1 MKKLKLLLAFC
12 ALLLGWS
19 NASAYQ
25 TPVADG
31 VYYLFN
37 TGVTDGGSGFISRG
51 ENYAKRGVIDK
62 YGIPFKLVSTGT
74 ADTYYFQ
81 LYDTDLWLSDDGFMY
96 TDGGTDRRR
105 AIKVESQGE
114 GIYKLINTNNSKE
127 VENWYG
133 HPVGDGTG
141 NRRDYLWQF
150 YSIEEYEAVVAGYTS
165 TEKSTIATTMGW
177 DLSGT
182 NFDSYLSTNYV
193 GIDKTSL
200 IEHATFDT
208 EHSTSGW
215 TITPNDNSSMSIG
228 WGNEGGDKITP
239 EFYQGYGTISQTV
252 TVPSAGL
259 YKVSVNAFARN
270 ANYERF
276 HSAGAVSSVSYLKA
290 NDNKVRLC
298 DIYSNGE
305 VTSNFPGGPNAA
317 NNNFFSQGK
326 YLNEV
331 YVYVTDASKQITIT
345 LGNPSATGGCWM
357 VFNNFKLTYY
367 SDEVSEE
374 DATAILN
381 QANALANVDMLGT
394 IKTALTDAKNTFDG
408 ARTIAN
414 YNALSTAIDN
424 ANTSKNAYANAK
436 AYLDGAATVLE
447 GTNVYTT
454 SAYASY
460 YSEPKAKYD
469 AKTLTNEEANALTP
483 TSTGWHSANTIDDI
497 LLSAWTIGGE
507 QCKDFDKAL
516 YINTWSVE
524 GNTDGSNF
532 LTPFFEYWVADAQS
546 LGANTLQATVTGLK
560 ASTTYSFTIRARV
573 RQTDGQTKIA
583 NGITM
588 KVGEGEAVDISSG
601 AQFGTGQFYIG
612 NFSAVGQTDEDGKL
626 VTTITVAE
634 NSNISWLSFYNA
646 KYTEGEDLSAYIA
659 DYEFAKTTA
668 TNNNNNAAYAAV
680 TGKEKADLTNAL
692 TTYATV
698 DETSKSALIA
708 AKEALETASNTF
720 VAAAPAYIAFAEL
733 NKTVAAK
740 LSVSLPTITSETVAA
755 DLDNE
760 AYIVAEYTAAKTYTK
775 DYTEKLGAWTN
786 APGTNKGESWNGDA
800 NDTYYDLYNAAARAM
815 TQTVTL
821 PAGDY
826 ALIAKGR
833 ASVNGRLTVT
843 VDGQTV
849 TFPHKSSSG
858 RGIATN
864 GDATFDSKAAYANSN
879 NGRGWEYR
887 VMTFTSD
894 GVAATTLTF
903 DWTTASNNWCGLD
916 DIELLCNPA
925 ALDYSALQTA
935 YDAVVVPTLGF
946 ETGEYAPYVNA
957 ANLQNIATAK
967 DYLDNE
973 TALSQAAIDDLTA
986 ALTSMT
992 WTENVGEVNAVYDG
1006 TFGTQTEHTTGP
1018 TALAGWNNPEG
1029 IRQLIKNTTNYPG
1042 LNSATD
1048 NAAVFAW
1055 GNTTMTYGD
1064 TEGYTMPLAA
1074 NTIYEI
1080 VFKTCGW
1087 ADGDMGYVNVSVLN
1101 ASNAGM
1107 VQQTT
1112 ATATKR
1118 ITEENPWNEFR
1129 MLFVTGE
1136 AGNYRLSMWTSK
1148 HTVFTDLSIR
1158 KADSQVLE
1166 FADNSDVPAYA
1177 PGTYPTV
1184 KITRDLTA
1192 GKWATAVYPFAISNT
1207 DVDEIAVLARYNS
1220 EAGIIGFD
1228 NAASSTAN
1236 VPFLMRSASA
1246 KSEITLNNVVVAA
1259 ASATN
1264 AEADDASLVGSY
1276 ANNTT
1281 VTEDAGNY
1289 ILSNNTIYPVG
1300 KNVTV
1305 NAYRAYINIPGSNEA
1320 RALRFVVDGQIT
1332 GVDNVA
1338 AEASA
1343 EVKDG
1348 KYIENGKVVIVKN
1361 GKKFS
1366 ATGAQMK

>member
-935 YDAVVVPTLGF
+935 YDAVELPTLGF
-946 ETGEYAPYVNA
+946 ADGEYAPYVNA

-973 TALSQAAIDDLTA
+973 TASSQAAIDDLKT

-992 WTENVGEVNAVYDG
+992 WTANVGEVNAFYKGDFNG
-1006 TFGTQTEHTTGP
+1006 YAEDTSTPLDYTPNGW
-1018 TALAGWNNPEG
+1018 TATANF
-1029 IRQLIKNTTNYPG
+1029 RVMIKNVEDYPG
-1042 LNSATD
+1042 LADASAGT
-1048 NAAVFAW
+1048 AAMSW
-1055 GNTTMTYGD
+1055 SGGITYGEQ
-1064 TEGYTMPLAA
+1064 TGYEMPLAA
-1074 NTIYEI
+1074 HTIYELT
-1080 VFKTCGW
+1080 FKAAGW
-1087 ADGDMGYVNVSVLN
+1087 NKETRGDITVNVKNGS
-1101 ASNAGM
+1101 AGM
-1107 VQQTT
+1107 V
-1112 ATATKR
+1112 AKNLGKASKD
-1118 ITEENPWNEFR
+1118 ISEGMSEFSV
-1129 MLFVTGE
+1129 LFVTGE
-1136 AGNYRLSMWTSK
+1136 TGNYVFSVSSANNMVLTDFRL
-1148 HTVFTDLSIR
+1148 V
-1158 KADSQVLE
+1158 KAASQVLE
-1166 FADNSDVPAYA
+1166 FADNSAVPTYA
-1177 PGTYPTV
+1177 PGTYPSV
-1184 KITRDLTA
+1184 KITRSLTA
-1192 GKWATAVYPFAISNT
+1192 GKWATAVYPFAVSG
-1207 DVDEIAVLARYNS
+1207 VDNIAVLNSYNS
-1220 EAGIIGFD
+1220 STGELGFSS
-1228 NAASSTAN
+1228 AAASTAN
-1236 VPFLMRSASA
+1236 VPFFMMSNTD
-1246 KSEITLNNVVVAA
+1246 KSEITLSNVAVAA
-1259 ASATN
+1259 ASVDNATAN
-1264 AEADDASLVGSY
+1264 EASLIGAYAATDITKTEKNYVLSDNKIFSVG
-1276 ANNTT
+1276 
-1281 VTEDAGNY
+1281 EAGA
-1289 ILSNNTIYPVG
+1289 TINP
-1300 KNVTV
+1300 
-1305 NAYRAYINIPGSNEA
+1305 YRAYIQLTEGGLA

-1332 GVDNVA
+1332 GVDNVAA

-1361 GKKFS
+1361 GKKFN
-1366 ATGAQMK
+1366 ANGQQVK